1 MNIPIIYEK
10 IATPITNKNA
20 MKILSS
26 SALGWKSPN
35 PTVARL
41 VNAKYIITKH
51 LRGASSSSKK
61 NLLIKVYVMRF
72 SILKTYHHFYF

>member
-10 IATPITNKNA
+10 IATPTTNKNA

-26 SALGWKSPN
+26 SALGWTSPN

-41 VNAKYIITKH
+41 VNAK
-51 LRGASSSSKK
+51 
-61 NLLIKVYVMRF
+61 
-72 SILKTYHHFYF
+72 